1 MTPGH
6 RVDTKLGEDSSI
18 GPGLIGIDRQW
29 LLGDEV
35 LIPFNGQTEWA
46 AEGGDLLE
54 GDVAQFRE
62 AQTEVAQAE
71 QSVRVVGVN
80 FGNEP
85 SCCAVRREQF
95 DDRMVVIAVGKRI
108 DEKLDVVGNRE
119 EAGFGDHDASRS
131 AGVDEAVAFVV

>member
-1 MTPGH
+1 M
-6 RVDTKLGEDSSI
+6 
-18 GPGLIGIDRQW
+18 GIDCKRFVRQ
-29 LLGDEV
+29 EV
-35 LIPFNGQTEWA
+35 LIPFNRQTEWA

-80 FGNEP
+80 FGDEP

-95 DDRMVVIAVGKRI
+95 DDRMMVITVGERV
-108 DEKLDVVGNRE
+108 DEELDVISDREKVG
-119 EAGFGDHDASRS
+119 FLYHYASPSSRFH
-131 AGVDEAVAFVV
+131 VAESFVLR